1 MMLPPDGAHLDRGSR
16 TKPAVSRCRGSF
28 GPSHLRRD
36 ESAPTFEPSPDP
48 AWTAGGTSVTVEPA
62 VGDADRAVDG
72 AQHVGVVRRDHA
84 GAADYDR
91 VGERASTAAAQP
103 ASW

>member
-1 MMLPPDGAHLDRGSR
+1 MMLPPDGAHLDQGRSRRYRGAGDPLVRATCAAMRALPRS
-16 TKPAVSRCRGSF
+16 S
-28 GPSHLRRD
+28 LR
-36 ESAPTFEPSPDP
+36 PDP

-91 VGERASTAAAQP
+91 VGERANTAAAQP